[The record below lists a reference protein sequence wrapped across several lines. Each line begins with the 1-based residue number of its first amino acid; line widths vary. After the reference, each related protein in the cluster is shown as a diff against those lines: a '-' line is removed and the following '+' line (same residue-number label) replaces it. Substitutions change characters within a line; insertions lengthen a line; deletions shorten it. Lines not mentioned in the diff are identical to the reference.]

1 MVEYMIL
8 KNYHEKNY
16 MLKLVTHSGFRTVG
30 MPDYIRQIV
39 RRERLVLRL

>member
-8 KNYHEKNY
+8 KNFHEKNY
-16 MLKLVTHSGFRTVG
+16 MLKLVTHSVFRTFV

>member
-1 MVEYMIL
+1 MIL
-8 KNYHEKNY
+8 KNYHEKND

-39 RRERLVLRL
+39 RRERVVLRL